1 MTETEAVFT
10 LFVASGL
17 CLTFT
22 AITMVYAI
30 RMLEKS
36 RQFLYFAWDLLHK
49 YELEEYGKE
58 GTE

>member
-1 MTETEAVFT
+1 MTEAVFA

-22 AITMVYAI
+22 AITAVYAV

-36 RQFLYFAWDLLHK
+36 REFLSAAWDF
-49 YELEEYGKE
+49 LEFQE
-58 GTE
+58 TDMFRN

>member
-1 MTETEAVFT
+1 MTEAVFA

-22 AITMVYAI
+22 AITAVYAV

-36 RQFLYFAWDLLHK
+36 REFLSAAWDF
-49 YELEEYGKE
+49 LEFQETDMFRNY